1 MPLHRSLHARH
12 RLKLPSATPDCV
24 WRVAGKVA
32 GVLKDIQRGQGKLR
46 GASTLSLHT
55 KGLLH
60 APRPSFAAR
69 SSFLTPLRLTCGELI
84 VMRSTSS
91 ASAAEPSSEYFQL
104 TQTLVGGYVRSHVS
118 RNSELFGV
126 TRKLDSEFLN

>member
-1 MPLHRSLHARH
+1 M
-12 RLKLPSATPDCV
+12 
-24 WRVAGKVA
+24 
-32 GVLKDIQRGQGKLR
+32 LKDIQRGQGKLR

-55 KGLLH
+55 KRLLH

-69 SSFLTPLRLTCGELI
+69 SSFLTPVFGSLVVSCGELI

-104 TQTLVGGYVRSHVS
+104 TQTLAWVATSGHTSLAT
-118 RNSELFGV
+118 RNS
-126 TRKLDSEFLN
+126 SE